1 MIKRRQLIASAGALA
16 ASSLAGPALAQ
27 PDRLLKVLVGFPA
40 GVSIDVVSRIVADK
54 LGEELKRTVIIDNR
68 AGAGGRLA
76 ADVLKSA
83 APDGNTVMVT
93 PIVVPVLAPMV
104 FSKLNYDPKK
114 DFAPVVRLCDFG
126 FALAVSPQTPAR
138 TLKEYVAWI
147 KANPQNASFGSPAA
161 GSLPHFFGEMI
172 GSALGVDMIHVPFNG
187 GSALQAAVLGNHV
200 PAGIDVVMEWEQNA
214 KAGKVK
220 VLATSG
226 ETRSAVLPD
235 VPSFK
240 EQGYPDIVGKG
251 WFAMYA
257 PARTPAAE
265 VEQINRAVNKVLG
278 RPDVRERFLSLGL
291 DVGGGSAAELQ
302 RTMDADTQRWGPVVK
317 KSGFKAS

>member
-226 ETRSAVLPD
+226 ETRSAMLPD

-240 EQGYPDIVGKG
+240 EQGYADIVGKG

-265 VEQINRAVNKVLG
+265 IDQINRAVNKVLA
-278 RPDVRERFLSLGL
+278 RPDVRERFASLGL

-317 KSGFKAS
+317 KSGFRAS

>member
-226 ETRSAVLPD
+226 ETRSAMLPD

-240 EQGYPDIVGKG
+240 EQGYADIVGKG
-251 WFAMYA
+251 WFAVYA

-265 VEQINRAVNKVLG
+265 IDQINRAVNKVLA
-278 RPDVRERFLSLGL
+278 RPDVRERFASLGL

-317 KSGFKAS
+317 KSGFRAS